1 MLQMNPGLGCSFT
14 SETSVSVPLCQGS
27 PALIFWEIM
36 VGITGLGTSTLSSCT
51 TWCLLASPLPPWSRQ
66 SPGQCR
72 ESSSGHL
79 VSLHSFLFHE
89 SKQEYSC
96 AYIHLSRSAEI
107 HCTLGSCVISSPT
120 FGPVS
125 LWAGL
130 SSSDRKNTILS
141 GKCKGTRG
149 ESGPLG
155 DLQAHRPRPLAAHT
169 PSTPPPNTNKPSEH
183 GHAKH
188 THARNPLPHSTDSIS
203 APWQLSCTFPLPPN
217 SLLFCD

>member
-1 MLQMNPGLGCSFT
+1 MKQNRSTCMH
-14 SETSVSVPLCQGS
+14 
-27 PALIFWEIM
+27 IF
-36 VGITGLGTSTLSSCT
+36 LL
-51 TWCLLASPLPPWSRQ
+51 WC
-66 SPGQCR
+66 
-72 ESSSGHL
+72 
-79 VSLHSFLFHE
+79 
-89 SKQEYSC
+89 
-96 AYIHLSRSAEI
+96 AEI
-107 HCTLGSCVISSPT
+107 HCTFGSCVISSPT

-149 ESGPLG
+149 ELGPLG
-155 DLQAHRPRPLAAHT
+155 DLQAHRPRPLVAHT

-203 APWQLSCTFPLPPN
+203 APWQLSCTLPLTPN